1 MSQRIRI
8 IKDYDSYREGQ
19 IAVVENNTAHEL
31 IDKGVAMI
39 SKDITHNDPIKTKT
53 PYVAKFVKPR
63 AYRRAAQS
71 IEGLSEGIE
80 LIYEKG
86 GLKSLEEIPAI
97 GVNVALKIEEYL
109 KLHKK

>member
-53 PYVAKFVKPR
+53 PYVAKYQSPVKPSV
-63 AYRRAAQS
+63 YRNMRN
-71 IEGLSEGIE
+71 
-80 LIYEKG
+80 K
-86 GLKSLEEIPAI
+86 
-97 GVNVALKIEEYL
+97 
-109 KLHKK
+109 